1 MASVRYWREQVK
13 SNILGI
19 AAFGAFLSAATVEA
33 ACREE
38 GHSWR
43 RSFWSPS
50 VTLTTF
56 LIQVLSAEK
65 TLRAAVASLL
75 TQLAAGGE
83 SSLPS
88 GDATAYCQA
97 RRRFPEPVIGRM
109 LRHSVT
115 CMRARITKDNGWM
128 GRRVWTVDGS
138 AVSMPDTPSLQR
150 AFPQPPGQKPG
161 CGFPVVQFVALFC
174 WTTGAVHDVAVDTI
188 RPHEL
193 TLFRRLWHHLEPGCV
208 VLADRAYCAYTDMA
222 LLLQREVFSVMR
234 LHQRRKSDFRT
245 GKRLGTDDCV
255 VQWSRPKQWKPG
267 MGITKEELQR
277 LPETLSVRLVR
288 VTEIPRGF
296 RAKPLVIATT
306 LLDPV
311 ETPADEIRA
320 LYRNRWSA
328 ELNLRSLKTFL
339 GMDILRGQTPDVVRK
354 EIAMHLLAYNLIRLL
369 MWQAAA
375 EHGRDL
381 HRLSFTGT
389 LHRLRS
395 AWPMLALLSGRHRAG
410 AAALCGVLLQFIGHD
425 HVPDRPDR
433 LEPRRRK
440 RRPKNYS
447 LLQNPRDTYRS
458 SGDPHVR

>member
-1 MASVRYWREQVK
+1 MASIRDWKKRIK
-13 SNILGI
+13 SDILGI
-19 AAFGAFLSAATVEA
+19 PAFGEFLSATTVEA

-38 GHSWR
+38 GHTWR
-43 RSFWSPS
+43 ESFWSPS

-83 SSLPS
+83 SALPS

-97 RRRFPEPVIGRM
+97 RKRFPEAVVGKM

-115 CMRARITKDNGWM
+115 HLRAQITKDNGWL
-128 GRRVWTVDGS
+128 GRRVWMVDGS
-138 AVSMPDTPSLQR
+138 GVSMPDTPELQES
-150 AFPQPPGQKPG
+150 FPQPPGQKPG
-161 CGFPVVQFVALFC
+161 CGFPVAQFVALFC
-174 WTTGAVHDVAVDTI
+174 WTTGAVHDVAIDTI
-188 RPHEL
+188 RPHEV

-234 LHQRRKSDFRT
+234 LHQRRKSDFRK
-245 GKRLGTDDCV
+245 GKRLGHDDRLI
-255 VQWSRPKQWKPG
+255 QWPRPKQWKPS
-267 MGITKEELQR
+267 MGITKEELEQ
-277 LPETLSVRLVR
+277 LPETLPVR
-288 VTEIPRGF
+288 VLRITEIPRGF
-296 RAKPLVIATT
+296 RAKSMVIATT
-306 LLDPV
+306 LLDPLEV
-311 ETPADEIRA
+311 PADEIRS
-320 LYRNRWSA
+320 LYRDRWTA
-328 ELNLRSLKTFL
+328 ELNLRSLKTSM
-339 GMDILRGQTPDVVRK
+339 GMDILRGQTPDVVGK
-354 EIAMHLLAYNLIRLL
+354 EIAMHLLAYNFIRLL

-395 AWPMLALLSGRHRAG
+395 AWPMLALLSGRPDGHAE
-410 AAALCGVLLQFIGHD
+410 ALLSVLLAFIADD

-447 LLQNPRDTYRS
+447 LLQQPRDHYRRN
-458 SGDPHVR
+458 GDPDAR

>member
-1 MASVRYWREQVK
+1 MASIREWKQRINT
-13 SNILGI
+13 NILGI
-19 AAFGAFLSAATVEA
+19 PALDEFLSAAAIEV
-33 ACREE
+33 ACRKE
-38 GHSWR
+38 GHTWR
-43 RSFWSPS
+43 RSFWSPL
-50 VTLTTF
+50 VTFNTF

-75 TQLAAGGE
+75 AQLAASGE

-97 RRRFPEPVIGRM
+97 RRRFPESVIGRM

-115 CMRARITKDNGWM
+115 HMRARITQDNGWL
-128 GRRVWTVDGS
+128 GRRVWMVDGS
-138 AVSMPDTPSLQR
+138 AVSMPDTPPLQQ
-150 AFPQPPGQKPG
+150 AFPQPSGQKIG
-161 CGFPVVQFVALFC
+161 CGFPVAQFVALFC
-174 WTTGAVHDVAVDTI
+174 WTTGAVHDIAIDTI

-222 LLLQREVFSVMR
+222 LLLEREVFSVIR
-234 LHQRRKSDFRT
+234 LHQRRKSDFRA
-245 GKRLGTDDCV
+245 GKRLGSGDCV

-267 MGITKEELQR
+267 MGITREELEQ
-277 LPETLSVRLVR
+277 LPGTLSVRLVR

-296 RAKPLVIATT
+296 RAKPMVIATT

-311 ETPADEIRA
+311 ETPADEIRS
-320 LYRNRWSA
+320 LYRDRWTA

-354 EIAMHLLAYNLIRLL
+354 EITMHLLAYNLIRLL

-375 EHGRDL
+375 EYGRDL

-395 AWPMLALLSGRHRAG
+395 AWPMLALLSGRRHAE
-410 AAALCGVLLQFIGHD
+410 AAALCGVLLALIGHD
-425 HVPDRPDR
+425 HVPDRPER

-447 LLQNPRDTYRS
+447 LLQKPRDFYRRN
-458 SGDPHVR
+458 GDPHAR